1 MKSLNNFQKQIN
13 VIKLEK
19 NQLLRIFGGTEKE
32 NQIFT
37 SVSNVLE
44 AKHDTQKN
52 VISNIR

>member
-19 NQLLRIFGGTEKE
+19 NQLLRIFGGAEKE

-37 SVSNVLE
+37 SVSNVLKT
-44 AKHDTQKN
+44 KHDTAKN
-52 VISNIR
+52 TIGN